1 MLGIVRVLENL
12 KTKYEKATVD
22 ITFIKLYK
30 IDLLSLTFAKELLL
44 E

>member
-12 KTKYEKATVD
+12 KTKYEKTTVD

-30 IDLLSLTFAKELLL
+30 IDLSLTFAKELLL